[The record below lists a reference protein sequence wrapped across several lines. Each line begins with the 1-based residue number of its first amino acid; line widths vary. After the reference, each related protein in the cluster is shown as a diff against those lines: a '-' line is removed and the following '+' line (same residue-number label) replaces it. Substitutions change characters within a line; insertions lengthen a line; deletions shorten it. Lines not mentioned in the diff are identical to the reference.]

1 MYCTRKLTDDMFY
14 VGGNDRRLALF
25 ENIYPLPLGVSYNS
39 YLVMDEKTVL
49 LDTADEAIATLFL
62 ENVASTLNGRGL
74 DYLIVN
80 HMEPDHAACIS
91 EIIARYPEVTIVGNQ
106 KVMDMIKQFFDLD
119 VCDRALIV
127 KENDELNT
135 GAHTFKF
142 FMAPMV
148 HWPEV
153 MVTYDQTDK
162 ILYSADAFGT
172 FDPIDGDL
180 YAQDKITGDNLVELR
195 RYYANIVG
203 KYGPQVQMLLKKAV
217 QLEIDMICPLHGPV
231 YKQNIEVLLDKYQ
244 KWSKYEPENLAV
256 MIVYGSVYNNTA
268 KAAEII
274 GNELALAGIN
284 DVRIYDSS
292 KVDVSY
298 LVAEAFRCSH
308 IVLAAATYNAGI
320 FTPMENFLHDLK
332 AHNLQNRTVAIV
344 ENGSW
349 ALAAGDKMAEILAS
363 MKKMNIIEPRLTIKS
378 ALKEDQMATIKE
390 IAQKIKETI

>member
-14 VGGNDRRLALF
+14 VGGTDRRLALF

-39 YLVMDEKTVL
+39 YLILDEKTVL

-62 ENVASTLNGRGL
+62 ENVKTTLAGRNL

-80 HMEPDHAACIS
+80 HMEPDHAACIA

-106 KVMDMIKQFFDLD
+106 KVMDMIKQFFNID
-119 VCDRALIV
+119 VTDRAMIV
-127 KENDELNT
+127 KENDELVT
-135 GAHTFKF
+135 GVHTFKF

-153 MVTYDQTDK
+153 MVTYDQKDK

-180 YAQDKITGDNLVELR
+180 YAQDKITCENLVELR

-203 KYGPQVQMLLKKAV
+203 KYGPQVQMLLKKAAK
-217 QLEIDMICPLHGPV
+217 LEIEMICPLHGPV
-231 YKQNIEVLLDKYQ
+231 YKKNIDVLLEKYQ
-244 KWSKYEPENLAV
+244 KWSKYEPENPSV

-268 KAAEII
+268 KACEII
-274 GNELALAGIN
+274 ANELALAGVK

-298 LVAEAFRCSH
+298 LMAEAFRCSH
-308 IVLAAATYNAGI
+308 IVLGAATYNAGI

-349 ALAAGDKMAEILAS
+349 ALCAGDKMTEIVAS
-363 MKKMNIIEPRLTIKS
+363 MKNMSIIEPRLTIKS
-378 ALKEDQMATIKE
+378 ALKDEQMDTIQE
-390 IAQKIKETI
+390 IVAKIKETM